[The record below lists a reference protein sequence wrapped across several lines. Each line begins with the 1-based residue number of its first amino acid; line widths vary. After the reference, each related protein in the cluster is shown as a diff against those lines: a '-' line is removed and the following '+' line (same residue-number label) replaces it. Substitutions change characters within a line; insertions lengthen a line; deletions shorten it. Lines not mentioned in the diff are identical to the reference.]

1 MKRSVKTL
9 LLLCV
14 LLVCIGGYW
23 LLQQQSSVDT
33 VSETTGEFD
42 LNAKVVDDLTGLS
55 WVNDEV
61 TYDFTKVDGAWT
73 KTDDAS
79 FPVDQDALSALAEDL
94 LALTATRKLEDVTS
108 PADYGLAE
116 PTFTVTATWN
126 DGTSTDYVMGDETP
140 FSDGY
145 YLQLSD
151 QSDVVYTVSTSLS
164 STFADTLTDLALKET
179 LPEVETVTRMVLGDR
194 LDVTWSET
202 SRGIN
207 PEQHWYDTASGEPLN
222 DADVED
228 LIASAQAI
236 DWDTLI
242 TTSATEEELDTYGL
256 TDEAA
261 KQLVLYNDA
270 EAVLTLLLGAED
282 ESGNVYARLPGSS
295 MVYTVA
301 AADLSDL
308 TSASLDTLWSK
319 TLLSLPYDQL
329 QEAVFTT
336 GTTTRT
342 LLPQENSQQAAEGT
356 AESETEGT
364 ASTEEEAAVTET
376 DTETNEEAEDPDEE
390 LWNSV
395 IALQATDRMASGS
408 TGDMV
413 LSVQVTDLNGLTVTL
428 VINAYDVDS
437 YAATMDGRTLLV
449 SADEVDK
456 LVRTI
461 KQGA

>member
-14 LLVCIGGYW
+14 LLICVGGYW

-42 LNAKVVDDLTGLS
+42 LNAKVVDDLTGMS
-55 WVNDEV
+55 WVKDDV
-61 TYDFTKVDGAWT
+61 TYDFV
-73 KTDDAS
+73 KTDGVWAKADEAT
-79 FPVDQDALSALAEDL
+79 FPVDQDALNALAEDL
-94 LALTATRKLEDVTS
+94 LDLTATRKLEDVTS

-116 PTFTVTATWN
+116 PAFTVTATWS
-126 DGTSTDYVMGDETP
+126 DGTSTDYAMGDETP

-151 QSDVVYTVSTSLS
+151 QSDVIYTIAASLS
-164 STFADTLTDLALKET
+164 STFADTLTDLAQKET
-179 LPEVETVTRMVLGDR
+179 LPEVDTVTRLALGDS

-207 PEQHWYDTASGEPLN
+207 PDQHWYDTATGEPLT

-228 LIASAQAI
+228 LS
-236 DWDTLI
+236 
-242 TTSATEEELDTYGL
+242 TYGL
-256 TDEAA
+256 TDAEA
-261 KQLVLYNDA
+261 KQLALYNDT
-270 EAVLTLLLGAED
+270 EAALTLLLGNED
-282 ESGNVYARLPGSS
+282 ENGDIYARLPDST

-301 AADLSDL
+301 AEDVSSLM
-308 TSASLDTLWSK
+308 SASLDTLWSK

-336 GTTTRT
+336 STTSRV
-342 LLPQENSQQAAEGT
+342 LHPQAGEDAAADDAASSDNEALAT
-356 AESETEGT
+356 ATDAATDEETE
-364 ASTEEEAAVTET
+364 EPV
-376 DTETNEEAEDPDEE
+376 DPDEE
-390 LWNSV
+390 LWNSLT
-395 IALQATDRMASGS
+395 ALQATDRLTSG
-408 TGDMV
+408 TLGNTV
-413 LSVQVTDLNGLTVTL
+413 LSVQVTDVNGLTVTL
-428 VINAYDVDS
+428 VFSEYDVDS
-437 YAATMDGRTLLV
+437 YVATMDGRSLLV

-456 LVRTI
+456 LVRTV